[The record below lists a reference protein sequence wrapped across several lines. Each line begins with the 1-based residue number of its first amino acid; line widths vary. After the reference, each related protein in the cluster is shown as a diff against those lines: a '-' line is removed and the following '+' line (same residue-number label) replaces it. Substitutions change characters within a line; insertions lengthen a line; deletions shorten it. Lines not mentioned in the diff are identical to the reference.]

1 MVFPKCRG
9 LGLTAWLIVGLH
21 NRPLHAQEG
30 RNMAIEQ
37 CGVRVCTQPD
47 THHCCILSPS
57 TAMFRWCRVLT
68 RCCLDYA
75 DAAVLDRRRGHL
87 AFRSSRSNKSSGFF
101 FWPGRDELHMTLLTG
116 AKPRVGSSRV
126 PTYCA
131 GSKPHCTQ
139 MSARPPCSA
148 PHPAKS
154 AWREHRLAGPFSCH
168 QSLLPEHAPAPASTV
183 SELRIGQP

>member
-1 MVFPKCRG
+1 
-9 LGLTAWLIVGLH
+9 
-21 NRPLHAQEG
+21 
-30 RNMAIEQ
+30 MAIEQ

-148 PHPAKS
+148 PHPAECLARAPPCRSLQLPSVAAARARAS
-154 AWREHRLAGPFSCH
+154 ASVDSFG
-168 QSLLPEHAPAPASTV
+168 ASHWSALTRA
-183 SELRIGQP
+183 SRDS